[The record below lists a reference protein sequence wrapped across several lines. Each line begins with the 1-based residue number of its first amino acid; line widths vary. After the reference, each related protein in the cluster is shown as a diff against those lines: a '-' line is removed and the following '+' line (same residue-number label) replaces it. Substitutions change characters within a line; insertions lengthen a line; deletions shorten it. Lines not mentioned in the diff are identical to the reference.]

1 MIPLS
6 VPNLAGNE
14 WKYIKECLDTSWV
27 SSVGAFV
34 DGFEKVFAAYVGSK
48 YAVSVVN
55 GTSALHISLQIAG
68 VKADDYVILPNI
80 TFIAS
85 ANSIRYCNANPLLI
99 DVFTDTWQLDVVLLE
114 KFLGEHTYTKDN
126 ECFLKEN
133 HRRIKAIMPVH
144 VLGNMCE
151 MKKLQEIAQKY
162 HLSVVEDATE
172 ALGSYQ
178 NDKHAGT
185 FGDFGCFS
193 FNGNKIMTTGGG
205 GMIVTDNE
213 TFAKRAKHLTT
224 QAKSDSFEYIHD
236 EIGYNYRMVNLLAAM
251 GVAQL
256 EQMPQFLLRKA
267 QINTFYREQFKDLP
281 ISFQE
286 NTANTTPNHWLF
298 TICAENQKEL
308 IKHLT
313 ENQIQVRPFWLPMNL
328 LAMFKDDLYAT
339 EDNNSFKVY
348 EKSVSLPCSTGIT
361 DVELK
366 KVAQCVRNFYKY
378 WDK

>member
-114 KFLGEHTYTKDN
+114 KFLGEHTYTKDK

-361 DVELK
+361 DVELE

>member
-27 SSVGAFV
+27 SSVGSFV

-68 VKADDYVILPNI
+68 VKANDYVILPNI

-85 ANSIRYCNANPLLI
+85 ANSIHYCNASPLLV
-99 DVFTDTWQLDVVLLE
+99 DVFTNTWQLDVVLLE

-151 MKKLQEIAQKY
+151 MKKLQEISQKY
-162 HLSVVEDATE
+162 HLSIVEDATE

-281 ISFQE
+281 IIFQE
-286 NTANTTPNHWLF
+286 NTKNTNPNHWLF
-298 TICAENQKEL
+298 TICAENQKKF
-308 IKHLT
+308 IKYLT
-313 ENQIQVRPFWLPMNL
+313 ENQIQVRPFWLPMNM
-328 LAMFKDDLYAT
+328 LAMFKDDLYVT

-361 DVELK
+361 DVELE
-366 KVAQCVRNFYKY
+366 KVAQCVKDFYK
-378 WDK
+378 K

>member
-27 SSVGAFV
+27 SSVGSFV

-68 VKADDYVILPNI
+68 VKANDYVILPNI

-85 ANSIRYCNANPLLI
+85 ANSICYCNANPLLV

-114 KFLGEHTYTKDN
+114 KFLSEHTYIKDN

-133 HRRIKAIMPVH
+133 HRRIKVIMPVH

-151 MKKLQEIAQKY
+151 MKKLQQIAQKY
-162 HLSVVEDATE
+162 HLSIVEDATE

-236 EIGYNYRMVNLLAAM
+236 EIGYNYRMVNVLAAM

-286 NTANTTPNHWLF
+286 NTANTNPNYWLF
-298 TICAENQKEL
+298 TICAKNQKEL

-313 ENQIQVRPFWLPMNL
+313 KNQIQVRPFWLPMNL
-328 LAMFKDDLYAT
+328 LAMFKDDLYVT
-339 EDNNSFKVY
+339 QDNNAYKVY

-361 DVELK
+361 DVELE
-366 KVAQCVRNFYKY
+366 KVTQCVRNFYKC
-378 WDK
+378 

>member
-114 KFLGEHTYTKDN
+114 KFLGEHTYTKDK

-348 EKSVSLPCSTGIT
+348 KKSVSLPCSTGIT
-361 DVELK
+361 DVELE